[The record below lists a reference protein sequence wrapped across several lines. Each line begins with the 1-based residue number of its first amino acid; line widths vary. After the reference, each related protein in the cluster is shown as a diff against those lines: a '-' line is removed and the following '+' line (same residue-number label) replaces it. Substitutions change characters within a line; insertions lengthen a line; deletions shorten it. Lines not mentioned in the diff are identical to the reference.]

1 MDEKYLGYFVNF
13 YEEYLEYF
21 KVKNVLSIPV
31 VLRISEAG
39 WQVAVLLSLP
49 QLGPAP
55 PPTNTSHYFSV
66 ERRGGVGCPLSQ
78 PRLLSLSV
86 LAISQQ
92 QGCVG

>member
-1 MDEKYLGYFVNF
+1 MQVHFVNF
-13 YEEYLEYF
+13 YGKYLDHL
-21 KVKNVLSIPV
+21 VKNILSIPV

-49 QLGPAP
+49 QLAPAP
-55 PPTNTSHYFSV
+55 PPHKHITLLRSRK
-66 ERRGGVGCPLSQ
+66 ERGGGCPLSQ